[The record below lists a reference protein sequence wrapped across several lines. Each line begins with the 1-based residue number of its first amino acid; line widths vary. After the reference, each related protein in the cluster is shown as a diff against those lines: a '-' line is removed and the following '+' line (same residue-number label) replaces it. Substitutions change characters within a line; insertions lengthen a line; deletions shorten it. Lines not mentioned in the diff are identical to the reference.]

1 MSKCCVSALLS
12 SLRKQFLS
20 QVLQPE
26 SATLCLWSNMWVTAY
41 YWKKWQWIENKKQNV
56 SCCILL
62 LKEKMIWIRKEKTK
76 KKQHV
81 SGYILLLKE
90 IAWNLKTKQHVSG
103 LYYFWKKLQHWI
115 QKLVSNLVFY
125 AQSTIVVISGRHWIK
140 KQANVR
146 VVAYYVW
153 KKLQWIKNKN
163 KATCNL

>member
-1 MSKCCVSALLS
+1 
-12 SLRKQFLS
+12 
-20 QVLQPE
+20 
-26 SATLCLWSNMWVTAY
+26 
-41 YWKKWQWIENKKQNV
+41 
-56 SCCILL
+56 
-62 LKEKMIWIRKEKTK
+62 MIWIRKEKKKK

-103 LYYFWKKLQHWI
+103 LYYFWKKLQHWT

-140 KQANVR
+140 KQANVG

-153 KKLQWIKNKN
+153 KKLQWIKNEN